1 MPNNKNNS
9 KIIIIIL
16 LSVIVLLSGVIV
28 FLLLTKPKDIEP
40 VERTDNSL
48 SFETVDKRF
57 WSDYAEEKKYVI
69 TNNRDWSDLW
79 YKVYLPDKY
88 SKIDLPKVDFTKEI
102 VIAVFQG
109 EKNKGGY
116 LIEIKKIVEDK
127 QDLNVYVNEISP
139 HPRAAVTFA
148 FTRPYHIIKL
158 QKTGKKVK
166 FITTKT
172 VLYPTR

>member
-9 KIIIIIL
+9 KVVVIIL

-28 FLLLTKPKDIEP
+28 FLLLTKPKVIEP
-40 VERTDNSL
+40 TAKTDNSL
-48 SFETVDKRF
+48 SFETIDKGF
-57 WSDYAEEKKYVI
+57 YSDHAEEKKYVI
-69 TNNRDWSDLW
+69 TNTEDWSDLW
-79 YKVYLPDKY
+79 YKVHSPDKY
-88 SKIDLPKVDFTKEI
+88 SKIDLPKVDFTKET
-102 VIAVFQG
+102 VIGVFQG

-148 FTRPYHIIKL
+148 FTQPYHIIKL

-172 VLYPTR
+172 V